1 MQTTTLS
8 TTLHQLRGILAAIRA
23 PDGVT
28 ALSHILSSQP
38 NAWPL
43 VTHLCPTDTGINNNE
58 TYGNVALPTPSCEY
72 YVHALGADVNA
83 TVSMYNP
90 GEENGILFCNVA
102 AYDVHGNPVMMPDT
116 DYGED
121 DNIHTKQRK
130 TTQQYDQIAPLSGE
144 TASKTWKGPIILVA
158 RYYKCE
164 HLRSKWV
171 NTENLWSLPT
181 VMIHCNENEQQRK
194 LLPTASVEQQKRF
207 TGLVGPF
214 LQRSVANVAPK
225 VRLELSSTLELALNE
240 GQGLFPNPRSY
251 YSFVNP
257 NFNQLSSPD
266 HDASYHEQ
274 PIGVRICMKLPSYET
289 MDNLGILFGDI
300 MIGDMYSTR
309 TDASLPSDCIKGT
322 NDGMAHGT
330 CWGKEFTVYVLRAEA
345 DIPHEITTALD
356 EDINIFLL
364 QWKPDTIVPSI
375 VYRLVVERDLDTDE
389 EYQLKDVLTGHTNNI
404 SLDWVYR

>member
-38 NAWPL
+38 YAWPL
-43 VTHLCPTDTGINNNE
+43 VTHLCPTDTGINDDE

-72 YVHALGADVNA
+72 YVHALGADVKA

-102 AYDVHGNPVMMPDT
+102 AYDVHGNPVLMPDT
-116 DYGED
+116 DYEED

-130 TTQQYDQIAPLSGE
+130 TTQQYDQVAPLPGE
-144 TASKTWKGPIILVA
+144 TASKTWTGPIILVA

-171 NTENLWSLPT
+171 TEKEWSLPT
-181 VMIHCNENEQQRK
+181 VMIHCTENEQQRK
-194 LLPTASVEQQKRF
+194 LLPTASAEQQQRF
-207 TGLVGPF
+207 TTMIGPY
-214 LQRSVANVAPK
+214 LKRSVANVAPK
-225 VRLELSSTLELALNE
+225 VRLEQSATLELSVNDGE
-240 GQGLFPNPRSY
+240 GLFPNPRSY
-251 YSFVNP
+251 YSYFNP

-274 PIGVRICMKLPSYET
+274 PIGVRICMTLPSYET
-289 MDNLGILFGDI
+289 MDDLGILFGDI

-309 TDASLPSDCIKGT
+309 TDASLPSDCIKGST
-322 NDGMAHGT
+322 DGMAHGT
-330 CWGKEFTVYVLRAEA
+330 CWGKEFTVYVLLAYA
-345 DIPHEITTALD
+345 DIPLEITTALD
-356 EDINIFLL
+356 EDTNTFLL

-375 VYRLVVERDLDTDE
+375 VYRLVVERDLDTEE
-389 EYQLKDVLTGHTNNI
+389 EYQLKDVLTGHKNDI